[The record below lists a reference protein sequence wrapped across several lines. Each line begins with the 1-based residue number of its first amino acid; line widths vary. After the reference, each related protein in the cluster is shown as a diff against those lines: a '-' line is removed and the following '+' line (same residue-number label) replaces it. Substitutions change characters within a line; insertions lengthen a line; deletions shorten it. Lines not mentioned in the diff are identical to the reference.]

1 VYYHRGLTR
10 DLDWDLE
17 IRKRFSQPLASE
29 TGEFPDAD
37 TIHGRMVPICY
48 EESLISGAAAQCPGF
63 MATATE
69 HFIKEVLSTVY
80 TRTRS
85 NMPGGSVNSVLTH
98 RFKKQYL
105 LEEAAAERGELVRA
119 PGSGLLPV
127 ELKEAATRQPLGIHD
142 LRLALEVGDCGLGQF
157 PVIIGR
163 IINGPQEGWFEE
175 FLARTKENEAWE
187 SEQERTKMERL
198 ARINGNGVNGV
209 HAAQD
214 DEMEEDEDEDWGW
227 EGGSAH
233 DRAQLNFLLDECLAI
248 GL

>member
-1 VYYHRGLTR
+1 
-10 DLDWDLE
+10 
-17 IRKRFSQPLASE
+17 
-29 TGEFPDAD
+29 
-37 TIHGRMVPICY
+37 MVPICY
-48 EESLISGAAAQCPGF
+48 EESLVNGAAAPCPGF
-63 MATATE
+63 LATATE

-127 ELKEAATRQPLGIHD
+127 EIKEAAMRQPLAMHD

-157 PVIIGR
+157 PVVIGKVM
-163 IINGPQEGWFEE
+163 NGPQEGWFEE
-175 FLARTKENEAWE
+175 FLARTKEDEAWRMKV
-187 SEQERTKMERL
+187 EQTKRDRL
-198 ARINGNGVNGV
+198 ARISGNSVHGVNG
-209 HAAQD
+209 AQD
-214 DEMEEDEDEDWGW
+214 HEIEEDEDEDWGW

-233 DRAQLNFLLDECLAI
+233 DRGQLNALLDECLAI
-248 GL
+248 GQ